1 MKALEFFGVSGWG
14 TLGAAVAFFALL
26 YGISRLPK
34 KKFEFA
40 VRVLI
45 GGAAGAA
52 YGLAAWFFSGGGE
65 RSSPFAEE
73 LKAWFE
79 LVGYGY
85 VSLLKCLVLPMI
97 LLAGIRLVI
106 KTPLSKTKSP
116 LDRWKKWVNTLM
128 LAASALVSITLG
140 LIFRVGAAPGS
151 GQEIFSWSG
160 GDKTGFAEAVSW
172 LIPSGIGADM
182 VLGNSVGI
190 FVFAVFIGIAARRMS
205 VKYMDTIK
213 PLLDVTEACFMTGT
227 SVCKAIIAY
236 KPAGACA
243 IMAGFTAAY
252 GPGALAMLL
261 KFLAVLCLASA
272 VMLLVQLFLCAL
284 SGVGPAAFFKAGKKA
299 MVKALKTR
307 SGSACLKDAQEALAE
322 DLGLRREITDSVS
335 SYTIQSGM
343 QGCGA
348 LFPAM
353 AAVFAIGLWGISMTP
368 GLVLSLVVVI
378 VLTSYGITGVPG
390 TATMAEFSVVMGSG
404 LGGAVSNLGPMVAID
419 PIGDVPRTL
428 INVTGCMAN
437 AIIVERRV
445 RE

>member
-14 TLGAAVAFFALL
+14 TLGAAVLFFVLL

-40 VRVLI
+40 IRVLT

-52 YGLAAWFFSGGGE
+52 YGLAAWFISGGGE
-65 RSSPFAEE
+65 KNSPFAEE
-73 LKAWFE
+73 LKIWFQ
-79 LVGYGY
+79 LVGFGY

-97 LLAGIRLVI
+97 LIAGIRLVI
-106 KTPLSKTKSP
+106 KTPLSKTRSP
-116 LDRWKKWVNTLM
+116 LDQWKKWVNTLM
-128 LAASALVSITLG
+128 LAASVLIATVLG
-140 LIFRVGAAPGS
+140 LVFQVGAAPGS

-160 GDKTGFAEAVSW
+160 GEGAGFTEAVSR
-172 LIPSGIGADM
+172 LIPSGIGEDLL
-182 VLGNSVGI
+182 LGHSVGI
-190 FVFAVFIGIAARRMS
+190 FVFAAFIGIAARRMS

-213 PLLDVTEACFMTGT
+213 PFLDVTEACFMTGT
-227 SVCKAIIAY
+227 SVCKAVIAY
-236 KPAGACA
+236 KPVGACA

-252 GPGALAMLL
+252 GPGALIMLG

-272 VMLLVQLFLCAL
+272 GMLLLQLFLCAL

-299 MVKALKTR
+299 MAKALKTR
-307 SGSACLKDAQEALAE
+307 SGSACLKDAQDALA
-322 DLGLRREITDSVS
+322 DGLGLKREITDPVA
-335 SYTIQSGM
+335 SYAIQSGM

-353 AAVFAIGLWGISMTP
+353 AAVFAAGLCGISLTP

-390 TATMAEFSVVMGSG
+390 TATMAEFSAVMGSG
-404 LGGAVSNLGPMVAID
+404 LGGAVFGLGPMVAID

>member
-1 MKALEFFGVSGWG
+1 MKILEFFGVSGWG
-14 TLGAAVAFFALL
+14 TLGAAVLFFVLL

-65 RSSPFAEE
+65 RSLPAAEE

-79 LVGYGY
+79 LVGHGY

-97 LLAGIRLVI
+97 LIAGIRLVI
-106 KTPLSKTKSP
+106 KTPLNKTESS

-128 LAASALVSITLG
+128 LAASALVSIVLG
-140 LIFRVGAAPGS
+140 LIFQVGAVPGS
-151 GQEIFSWSG
+151 GQEVFSWG
-160 GDKTGFAEAVSW
+160 GGEGMGFTEAVSW
-172 LIPSGIGADM
+172 LIPSGIGSDM

-190 FVFAVFIGIAARRMS
+190 FVFAAFIGIAARRMS

-213 PLLDVTEACFMTGT
+213 PFLDVTEACFMTGT

-252 GPGALAMLL
+252 GSDALIMLVKL
-261 KFLAVLCLASA
+261 LAVLCLASA
-272 VMLLVQLFLCAL
+272 VMLIIQLLLCAL
-284 SGVGPAAFFKAGKKA
+284 SGVGPAAFLKKGRKVMA
-299 MVKALKTR
+299 KALKTR
-307 SGSACLKDAQEALAE
+307 SGSACLKDAQEVLAE
-322 DLGLRREITDSVS
+322 GLGLQREITDSVS
-335 SYTIQSGM
+335 SYAIQSGM

-353 AAVFAIGLWGISMTP
+353 AAVFAAGLWGISMTP
-368 GLVLSLVVVI
+368 GLVFSLVVVI

-390 TATMAEFSVVMGSG
+390 TATMAEFSAVMGFG
-404 LGGAVSNLGPMVAID
+404 LGGAVFGLGPMVAID

>member
-1 MKALEFFGVSGWG
+1 MRVLEFFGVSGWG
-14 TLGAAVAFFALL
+14 TLGAAAVFFALL

-45 GGAAGAA
+45 GGTAGAA
-52 YGLAAWFFSGGGE
+52 YGLGAWFLSGGGE
-65 RSSPFAEE
+65 KSSPFAEE
-73 LKAWFE
+73 LGAWFE

-97 LLAGIRLVI
+97 LIAGIRLVI
-106 KTPLSKTKSP
+106 KTPLSKEKSP
-116 LDRWKKWVNTLM
+116 LDRWKKRVNTLM
-128 LAASALVSITLG
+128 LASGALVSTVLG
-140 LIFRVGAAPGS
+140 IVFRVGAVPGS
-151 GQEIFSWSG
+151 QQEIFSWSV
-160 GDKTGFAEAVSW
+160 GDGTGFTEAVSW
-172 LIPSGIGADM
+172 LIPSGIGADL

-190 FVFAVFIGIAARRMS
+190 FVFAAFIGIAARRMS
-205 VKYMDTIK
+205 VKYADTIK
-213 PLLDVTEACFMTGT
+213 PFLDVTEACFMTGT

-243 IMAGFTAAY
+243 IMAGFTVAY
-252 GPGALAMLL
+252 GPKALIMLL
-261 KFLAVLCLASA
+261 KLLAVLCLASA
-272 VMLLVQLFLCAL
+272 VMLLLQLFLCAL
-284 SGVGPAAFFKAGKKA
+284 SGVGPAAFLKAGRKVMA
-299 MVKALKTR
+299 KALKTR

-322 DLGLRREITDSVS
+322 GLGLQREITDSVS
-335 SYTIQSGM
+335 SYAIQSGM

-353 AAVFAIGLWGISMTP
+353 AAVFAAGLFEISMTP

-390 TATMAEFSVVMGSG
+390 TATMAEFSAVMGSG
-404 LGGAVSNLGPMVAID
+404 LGRAFSGLGPMVAID

-428 INVTGCMAN
+428 INVTGCMTN
-437 AIIVERRV
+437 AIIVERRM